1 MENKEFNEILK
12 NQHLKNKSNGVLI
25 MSEEQPECEGC
36 IYAED
41 CKVLAD
47 QTQKGG
53 NSECIIFYLKK
64 TGE

>member
-1 MENKEFNEILK
+1 
-12 NQHLKNKSNGVLI
+12 

>member
-1 MENKEFNEILK
+1 
-12 NQHLKNKSNGVLI
+12 

-53 NSECIIFYLKK
+53 NSECIILKLK
-64 TGE
+64 RSGEN